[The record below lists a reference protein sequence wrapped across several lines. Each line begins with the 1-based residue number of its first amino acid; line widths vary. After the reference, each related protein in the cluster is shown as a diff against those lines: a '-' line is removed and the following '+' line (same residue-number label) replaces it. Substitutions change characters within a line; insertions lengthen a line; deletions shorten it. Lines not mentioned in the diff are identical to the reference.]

1 MWFQQIETIAKGLL
15 FGKSD
20 TSQDVACYFYH
31 RALPHQLAPVG
42 SIRIAWDKTQP
53 RTSKSNSERK
63 WNEALEIFRTW
74 VIFLYFLPVVWHSDD
89 GNLYVD
95 IRLCLCVYQK
105 AFQLMRWLL
114 LIVLH
119 ASTLIPKMVY
129 GLREND
135 EPFHQLSASQVNAN
149 LNHVV
154 PNSATWDF
162 TSVFYRMALSICSPV
177 MYLTSE

>member
-1 MWFQQIETIAKGLL
+1 MG
-15 FGKSD
+15 
-20 TSQDVACYFYH
+20 YF
-31 RALPHQLAPVG
+31 
-42 SIRIAWDKTQP
+42 
-53 RTSKSNSERK
+53 
-63 WNEALEIFRTW
+63 
-74 VIFLYFLPVVWHSDD
+74 FLYFLPVVWHSDD

-95 IRLCLCVYQK
+95 IRLCMCVYQK

-154 PNSATWDF
+154 PNSATRDF
-162 TSVFYRMALSICSPV
+162 TSVFYMMAFNLRPV
-177 MYLTSE
+177 TSDHLPYFSLPPCRRSKSVSMRFMRAELVPC

>member
-1 MWFQQIETIAKGLL
+1 MQ
-15 FGKSD
+15 
-20 TSQDVACYFYH
+20 
-31 RALPHQLAPVG
+31 HQLAPVG
-42 SIRIAWDKTQP
+42 SIRIVAWDKTQP

-154 PNSATWDF
+154 PNSATRDF
-162 TSVFYRMALSICSPV
+162 TSVFLQDGSFNLRPSNALKRRNNLFRLL
-177 MYLTSE
+177 YWTSLFRHADSLCLCFKTRHD